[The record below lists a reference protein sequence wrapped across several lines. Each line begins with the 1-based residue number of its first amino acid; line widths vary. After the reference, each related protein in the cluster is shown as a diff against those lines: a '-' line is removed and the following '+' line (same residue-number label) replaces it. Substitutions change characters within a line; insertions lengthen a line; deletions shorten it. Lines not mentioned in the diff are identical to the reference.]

1 MKNKKGFKYSNIK
14 EKSWLFNKW
23 LWGLCVKGQYECYLF
38 EKKSDSMDAGMIF
51 IKANPNGKFN
61 NIDFALASE
70 STSGMVVFSGDS
82 NEFKNHKIGVGKI
95 GIGTHINDEG
105 VFTTTNISLT
115 DDIEVDLDARC
126 EGVES

>member
-1 MKNKKGFKYSNIK
+1 
-14 EKSWLFNKW
+14 
-23 LWGLCVKGQYECYLF
+23 
-38 EKKSDSMDAGMIF
+38 MDAGMIF

-95 GIGTHINDEG
+95 SIGTHINDEG

-126 EGVES
+126 DQVES